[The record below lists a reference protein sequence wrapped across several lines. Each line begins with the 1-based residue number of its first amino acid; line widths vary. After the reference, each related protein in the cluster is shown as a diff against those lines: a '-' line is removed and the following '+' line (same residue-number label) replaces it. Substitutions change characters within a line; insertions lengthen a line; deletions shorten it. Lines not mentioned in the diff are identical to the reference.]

1 MYPLKTYEVVIYR
14 DGTSATEEY
23 NRDPETG
30 ELTYVGRHFRDEEQT
45 ALLVKV
51 LRRPWMSEEPEQ

>member
-1 MYPLKTYEVVIYR
+1 MYPQKTYEVVIYA

-23 NRDPETG
+23 NRDPKTG
-30 ELTYVGRHFRDEEQT
+30 ELTYVGRYFWNEEQT

-51 LRRPWMSEEPEQ
+51 LRSP